1 MERGCTHWKN
11 LKPLTTPPLL
21 EKRLLRSS
29 SDTEGL
35 QADRRHLAGSH
46 THREGGTQHKD
57 SSRQRQRLGAIQG
70 SEGQATL
77 WLTHGILERCRV
89 AEGGKMF
96 WKFLEPG
103 FLKRCSGEL
112 P

>member
-1 MERGCTHWKN
+1 MEDERQGFTHWKN

-35 QADRRHLAGSH
+35 QRQTGAIGLGSH
-46 THREGGTQHKD
+46 GDGVGEIRSPSWPTHKQD
-57 SSRQRQRLGAIQG
+57 
-70 SEGQATL
+70 L
-77 WLTHGILERCRV
+77 WLTYGMLERCRV